1 MPKTILPQSVIVEP
15 FALVVRSE
23 DEQLLTVL
31 NPSLTTLQQSC
42 QLDQIESQLLGH

>member
-23 DEQLLTVL
+23 DEQLLTVR
-31 NPSLTTLQQSC
+31 NPSLAILKQSG
-42 QLDQIESQLLGH
+42 QLDRISSRWLE